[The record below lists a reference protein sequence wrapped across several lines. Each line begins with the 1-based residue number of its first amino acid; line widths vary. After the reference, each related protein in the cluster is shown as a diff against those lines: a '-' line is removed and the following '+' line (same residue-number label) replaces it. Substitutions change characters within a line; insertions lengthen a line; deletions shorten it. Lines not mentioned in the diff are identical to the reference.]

1 MWPRTRPWHVVLVC
15 DVSCLTHPQLTIYLY
30 SIQAMV
36 LRQAWIYPKVF
47 AFSTSLIRLTSV
59 LAHRSVEVALDW
71 ANA

>member
-1 MWPRTRPWHVVLVC
+1 
-15 DVSCLTHPQLTIYLY
+15 
-30 SIQAMV
+30 MV